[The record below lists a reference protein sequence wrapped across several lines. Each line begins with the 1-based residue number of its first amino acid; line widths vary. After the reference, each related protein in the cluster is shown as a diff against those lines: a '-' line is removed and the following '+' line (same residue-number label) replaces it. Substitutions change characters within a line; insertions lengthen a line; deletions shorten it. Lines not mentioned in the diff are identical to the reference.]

1 MSAVSAMM
9 EGMDNLL
16 FELDRTVQRWKCG
29 RPHID
34 RPQRPGLGGRE
45 ETPGVRKATRR
56 ARSALF
62 LYCRDLSPFGQFGE
76 VHSSLALHICAGGF
90 LRLR

>member
-34 RPQRPGLGGRE
+34 RPQRPGLGG
-45 ETPGVRKATRR
+45 GRKHRASVKLRGELDRR
-56 ARSALF
+56 FSYIA
-62 LYCRDLSPFGQFGE
+62 E
-76 VHSSLALHICAGGF
+76 I
-90 LRLR
+90 